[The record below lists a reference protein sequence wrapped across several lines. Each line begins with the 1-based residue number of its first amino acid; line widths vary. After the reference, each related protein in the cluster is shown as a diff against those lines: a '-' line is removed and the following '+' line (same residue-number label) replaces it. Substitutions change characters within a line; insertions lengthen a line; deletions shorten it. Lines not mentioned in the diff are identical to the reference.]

1 MVGLNLWRLLNDDLN
16 PRFLFNDKIFSQLS
30 HLVVSSKNTSPT
42 FVDRSLPKK
51 KGWEV
56 TGFSNES

>member
-16 PRFLFNDKIFSQLS
+16 QRFLFNDKIFSQLS

-51 KGWEV
+51 KVEK
-56 TGFSNES
+56 